1 MQKKQNGIAILF
13 LKPLLGLFLNSQK
26 CWYSCRQVDKTQ
38 KRVGAPSA
46 AQNVGVFL
54 MLS

>member
-38 KRVGAPSA
+38 KRVA
-46 AQNVGVFL
+46 ALCAATLFWVL
-54 MLS
+54 IL